1 MLYLCSNIVHKY
13 NIRLD
18 MHVKLPE
25 QLEEYLQHMVATG
38 LYGSTSEFIR
48 DLIRKHMEEKQ
59 KLHNAAFYDAVRAGD
74 EEIALGKAKPFTSK
88 LINNIKE
95 TAKRNVR
102 NGTLTNSP
110 EALPK

>member
-1 MLYLCSNIVHKY
+1 
-13 NIRLD
+13 

-25 QLEEYLQHMVATG
+25 QLEEYLQDIVATG

-59 KLHNAAFYDAVRAGD
+59 KLHNTAFYNAVRAGD
-74 EEIALGKAKPFTSK
+74 EEIALGKTTPFTPELMDGIK
-88 LINNIKE
+88 KRARNNIQ
-95 TAKRNVR
+95 

-110 EALPK
+110 EALPE